1 MDLTDDA
8 GDEVVVSEAEQG
20 DQWKRLADEFK
31 VMAGERHDTL
41 GDGWCWMWSFCGSF
55 GLLESPINP
64 TTLDYKFVAAVL
76 RDMMDTVSNN
86 CQWISMGDRDK
97 FMKMKPPPFKEGL
110 DLANYGGPR
119 LLFKVLAWVYRVPIL
134 TIDDRDLDASET
146 PARTTGPKQV
156 PMTHTTA
163 SGRMSLIRHTVNR
176 APSENHISMAGLVQE
191 MKSYEQHMNTEQ
203 YPAVC
208 LFNEG
213 LKHYGFMKRTG
224 AHVAEPP
231 EKLTIILK
239 RVKASLATQGG
250 KGRSGVKASLATQGG
265 KGRSDSKLG
274 QRGPSTS
281 SQRQLR
287 K

>member
-1 MDLTDDA
+1 MVLDVELLRFIRTA
-8 GDEVVVSEAEQG
+8 GKSHQPYNS
-20 DQWKRLADEFK
+20 RLQ
-31 VMAGERHDTL
+31 VDTSL
-41 GDGWCWMWSFCGSF
+41 W
-55 GLLESPINP
+55 P
-64 TTLDYKFVAAVL
+64 VL

-231 EKLTIILK
+231 EKLTIILQ
-239 RVKASLATQGG
+239 R
-250 KGRSGVKASLATQGG
+250 VKASLATQGG